1 MAVAIADLRKEYTLN
16 GLDQSDVLPNPIA
29 QFQLWFD
36 AALNAGVHEPNAM
49 HVATI
54 GPDQRPVGRI
64 VLVKGIDERGFTFY
78 TNYDSRKGQELTAHP
93 VASLTFFWPELER
106 QVRIEG
112 RVEKVSEAESDAYF
126 NSRPRGSQ
134 LGAWVSAQSEVI
146 ASREVLDVRQR
157 ELEAQ
162 FANQLIPRPPHWGGF
177 RVVPDRME
185 FWQGRPSRLH
195 DRIRYRIEG
204 DDWVIERLS
213 P

>member
-1 MAVAIADLRKEYTLN
+1 MAAAIADLRKEYTLN
-16 GLDQSDVLPNPIA
+16 GLDRPDVLPNPIA
-29 QFQLWFD
+29 QFRVWFD

-49 HVATI
+49 HIATI
-54 GPDQRPVGRI
+54 NAEGRPAGRI
-64 VLVKGIDERGFTFY
+64 VLVKGVDEHGFSFY

-93 VASLTFFWPELER
+93 VAALTFFWPELER

-112 RVEKVSEAESDAYF
+112 QVVKVSEAESDAYF

-134 LGAWVSAQSEVI
+134 LGAWVSAQSNVI
-146 ASREVLDVRQR
+146 ASRDVLDVRQR

-162 FANQLIPRPPHWGGF
+162 FADQPIPRPPHWGGF
-177 RVVPDRME
+177 RVVPDLME

-195 DRIRYRIEG
+195 DRLRYRLEAEA
-204 DDWVIERLS
+204 WVIERLS